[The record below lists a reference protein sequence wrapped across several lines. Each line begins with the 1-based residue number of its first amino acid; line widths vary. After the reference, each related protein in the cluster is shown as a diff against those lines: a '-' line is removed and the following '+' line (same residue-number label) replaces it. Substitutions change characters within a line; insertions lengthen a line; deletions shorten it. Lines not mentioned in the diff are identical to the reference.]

1 MISYSKAIN
10 LINKN
15 SLTIGKKRVL
25 IEQAL
30 HRVCAEDVISPSKH
44 PSSNNSAFD
53 GFALVSK
60 ETKGLNSKK
69 TKKFKLLK
77 TIAAG
82 DNPKIK
88 NYKKTSTVE
97 IMTGAVLPK
106 QFDTILPV
114 ENARYFPSKNKP
126 THIIVDREIKKNSY
140 VRFSG
145 EDYKTKDIVLKKGE
159 MIQANHLMAFAALGI
174 KKVLVKKIPKIIFFG
189 TGNELVDYRKKNIFP
204 WKVRN
209 SNSLYFYSFGKS
221 LNLEM
226 IDGGMIKDNQ
236 ANKLKKVLK
245 KKILSDID
253 VLVTS
258 GAVSASKFDFIPK
271 FIKQLGF
278 TSQFK
283 GVKIKPGKPI
293 MFSKYKKKLF
303 FGLPGNPISLV
314 VGFRFFVYPL
324 IRNMLGMN
332 KEKKF
337 RAKLLNKYSKKK
349 DFTHFLRCSMT
360 RNKKGYCELK
370 ILKGQQSNKL
380 KALTESNCWGIF
392 KKGKSKFKQ
401 GDFIECLPLIPSS

>member
-1 MISYSKAIN
+1 MISYSEAIN

-15 SLTIGKKRVL
+15 SLTIGKKRIS
-25 IEQAL
+25 IEQSL
-30 HRVCAEDVISPSKH
+30 HRVCAENVISPSKY

-88 NYKKTSTVE
+88 NYKKDSTIE

-106 QFDTILPV
+106 HFDTILPV
-114 ENARYFPSKNKP
+114 ENAKYFPSKSKP
-126 THIIVDREIKKNSY
+126 THIVVDREIKKNSY

-145 EDYKTKDIVLKKGE
+145 EDYQTKDIVLKKGE
-159 MIQANHLMAFAALGI
+159 IIQANHLMAFAALGI
-174 KKVLVKKIPKIIFFG
+174 KTVLVKKIPKIIFFG
-189 TGNELVDYRKKNIFP
+189 TGNELVDYRKKNISP

-221 LNLEM
+221 LHLEM
-226 IDGGMIKDNQ
+226 IDGGMVKDNQ
-236 ANKLKKVLK
+236 SNKLKTALK

-253 VLVTS
+253 VLATS
-258 GAVSASKFDFIPK
+258 GAVSAGKFDFIPK

-293 MFSKYKKKLF
+293 MFSKYKKKIIF
-303 FGLPGNPISLV
+303 WSPRQSYIFGC
-314 VGFRFFVYPL
+314 GF
-324 IRNMLGMN
+324 
-332 KEKKF
+332 
-337 RAKLLNKYSKKK
+337 
-349 DFTHFLRCSMT
+349 
-360 RNKKGYCELK
+360 
-370 ILKGQQSNKL
+370 
-380 KALTESNCWGIF
+380 
-392 KKGKSKFKQ
+392 
-401 GDFIECLPLIPSS
+401 